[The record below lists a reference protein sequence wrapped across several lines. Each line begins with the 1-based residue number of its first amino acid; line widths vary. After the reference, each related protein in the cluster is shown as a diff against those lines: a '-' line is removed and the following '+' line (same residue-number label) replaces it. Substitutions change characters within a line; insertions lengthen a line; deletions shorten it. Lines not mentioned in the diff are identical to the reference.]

1 LELGTST
8 SNIETNENG
17 DFTSVYP
24 FLHGYFTWEDSGKT
38 YIVEQCQQTIGH
50 SPKNGWSIGVSDSWI
65 VIILDGY
72 KYMYRVVQAPTI
84 MKQLG
89 ALKLLC
95 IGMEDLSVFG

>member
-1 LELGTST
+1 MENLYSWALST
-8 SNIETNENG
+8 NYRT
-17 DFTSVYP
+17 FTKEWLV
-24 FLHGYFTWEDSGKT
+24 
-38 YIVEQCQQTIGH
+38 
-50 SPKNGWSIGVSDSWI
+50 NGVSDSWI

-95 IGMEDLSVFG
+95 IGMEDLSVFGWSAKKTTNNAILGIIPFHASFMVTQRR

>member
-1 LELGTST
+1 M
-8 SNIETNENG
+8 
-17 DFTSVYP
+17 
-24 FLHGYFTWEDSGKT
+24 
-38 YIVEQCQQTIGH
+38 
-50 SPKNGWSIGVSDSWI
+50 GVSDSWI

-95 IGMEDLSVFG
+95 IGMEDLSVFGWSAKKTTNNAILGIIPFHASFMVTQRR